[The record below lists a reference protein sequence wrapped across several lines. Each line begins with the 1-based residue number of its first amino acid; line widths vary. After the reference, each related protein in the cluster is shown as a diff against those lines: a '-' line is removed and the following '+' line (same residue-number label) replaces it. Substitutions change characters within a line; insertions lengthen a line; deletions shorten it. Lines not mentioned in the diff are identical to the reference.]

1 MPIIAA
7 IIAGI
12 LFGAGLTVSGMSNP
26 KKVLDFLD
34 IAAIARGGWDPT
46 LLMVFIGAL
55 PVMFIAYRLQG
66 RKPLF
71 ADAFSIPS
79 AGAIDRPLVIGSAL
93 FGIGWG
99 LVGLCPGP
107 AVIAPMLASRAV
119 LGPTVLFL
127 GALLLGVWLAVIT
140 RSLWRGTDEPVVV

>member
-1 MPIIAA
+1 MPFVAA

-46 LLMVFIGAL
+46 LIMVFCGAL
-55 PVMFIAYRLQG
+55 PVMFAAYRLQG

-71 ADAFSIPS
+71 ADAFSIP
-79 AGAIDRPLVIGSAL
+79 AGGAIDRPLVVGSAL

-107 AVIAPMLASRAV
+107 AMIAPALASRAV
-119 LGPTVLFL
+119 LGPTLVFL
-127 GALLLGVWLAVIT
+127 ASLLLGVWLAVMT
-140 RSLWRGTDEPVVV
+140 RALWRGSDEPVAV